1 MSRSAPPMPSGCLD
15 FGQREASGTPYRY
28 SYQQFK
34 KSRSWIRGWNMMSLD
49 KGSLIAGSHS
59 MPVSEIEHESEDGNR
74 GGRLPLARQTSSVVS
89 TEMSTKSIAECGYG
103 LSECGKRPAVMLTE
117 IMLSLS
123 AVAAVAFAFRSHL
136 LASVELSGL
145 ELIACAL
152 CGRAEE
158 RAP

>member
-1 MSRSAPPMPSGCLD
+1 
-15 FGQREASGTPYRY
+15 
-28 SYQQFK
+28 
-34 KSRSWIRGWNMMSLD
+34 MMSLD

-123 AVAAVAFAFRSHL
+123 AVAAVASAFRSHL